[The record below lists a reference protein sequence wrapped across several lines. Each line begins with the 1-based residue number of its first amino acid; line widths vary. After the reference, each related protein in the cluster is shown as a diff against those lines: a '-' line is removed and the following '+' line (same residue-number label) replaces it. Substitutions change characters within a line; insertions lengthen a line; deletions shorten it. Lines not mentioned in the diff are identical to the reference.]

1 MTNTENCNYYTEPV
15 EVEIYLKKAGRV
27 RTIIKDLNIELI
39 EVKPLNN
46 KYSLEIFELFKDL
59 DEPID
64 LMELQNHFPQY
75 IKIIYDSYYQHME
88 LFEKI
93 SILFA
98 EARLG
103 SVESWRQTL
112 YFTELMLKY
121 EPTIAATEYIGDFQT
136 YNLNYII
143 KKLNDLG
150 EKFLL
155 EDQTVSYLIRRRNKK
170 YENNEPDRQ
179 FNKLVE
185 LWQHHI
191 KNKFL

>member
-1 MTNTENCNYYTEPV
+1 MTELNRENYYTEPV

-39 EVKPLNN
+39 DVEPLDNN
-46 KYSLEIFELFKDL
+46 YSPQIFNKFKEENL
-59 DEPID
+59 PID
-64 LMELQNHFPQY
+64 LMELQNHFPQF
-75 IKIIYDSYYQHME
+75 IKIIYDSYYQNMD

-93 SILFA
+93 SMHFNSAIS
-98 EARLG
+98 G
-103 SVESWRQTL
+103 STESWRQVL

-121 EPTIAATEYIGDFQT
+121 EPTIASTEYIGDFQT

-143 KKLNDLG
+143 KKLNNLG

-170 YENNEPDRQ
+170 YENEKPDRE

-185 LWQHHI
+185 LWQYHI